1 MNKGASVE
9 VTINTISDVQHEAE
23 ILLTAE
29 ELQPH
34 FERAYRQVAPKIEV
48 RGFRKGKVPL
58 EMIKKLYGEAIENDA
73 LDEIANDS
81 FRSAMEEKHI
91 EPIGQ
96 PAMVNRDFQ
105 RGQHFRFTIQYEVK
119 PAFELKPYKG
129 IAVEKPVH
137 HVTEEE
143 IQREIDRLRRANAT
157 MLGVT
162 LVRDNDN
169 HVITADVQ
177 ELADDGMPLIGKK
190 TPDARFEL
198 ADQTLVQ
205 EIRAALTQAEVGG
218 RYRVRFNSQHGDH
231 THHHHIELHIKR
243 IEKVELPDFNDAFV
257 QKITGESTATT
268 VAFLDRLRKDLAAYW
283 ARQSD
288 RMVEQAIINE
298 LVRMHEFAVPESL
311 VNFYLD
317 SFVEDI
323 KNRSRDGRL
332 PRGFDE
338 ERFRAESRAHAVF
351 QAKWALLRER
361 LIEAEGITATE
372 EDLDRLAT
380 AEAASLGIEKQRL
393 LQYYR
398 TSNAG
403 IERVLSSKLMAIL
416 KEHARVTEKVVDDL
430 EEDEILQ

>member
-1 MNKGASVE
+1 ME

-34 FERAYRQVAPKIEV
+34 FERAYRKVAPEIEV

-58 EMIKKLYGEAIENDA
+58 DMIKKLYGEAIEYDA
-73 LDEIANDS
+73 LDDIANDS

-105 RGQHFRFTIQYEVK
+105 RGQHFRFKIQYEVK
-119 PAFELKPYKG
+119 PTFDLKPYKG
-129 IAVEKPVH
+129 ISVEKPVH

-143 IQREIDRLRRANAT
+143 VQHEIERLRRANAT

-162 LVRDNDN
+162 LVRDNEN
-169 HVITADVQ
+169 HVVTADVQ
-177 ELADDGMPLIGKK
+177 DLADDGMPLIGRK

-198 ADQTLVQ
+198 ADTSLVQ
-205 EIRAALTQAEVGG
+205 EVRDALAHAEVGQ
-218 RYRVRFNSQHGDH
+218 RYRVRFASAHGDH
-231 THHHHIELHIKR
+231 THQHHIELYVKR
-243 IEKVELPDFNDAFV
+243 IEKVELPEFNDEFV

-268 VAFLDRLRKDLAAYW
+268 AGFLERLRRDLEAYW
-283 ARQSD
+283 TRESE
-288 RMVEQAIINE
+288 RMLEQAIINE
-298 LVRMHEFAVPESL
+298 LVRMHEFTVPESL

-332 PRGFDE
+332 PRGFNE
-338 ERFRAESRAHAVF
+338 ESFRAENRPYAIF
-351 QAKWALLRER
+351 QAKWALIRER
-361 LIEAEGITATE
+361 LIEAEGLVATE
-372 EDLDRLAT
+372 EDVDRMA
-380 AEAASLGIEKQRL
+380 AADAASLGLDKERL

-398 TSNAG
+398 TSNAPT
-403 IERVLSSKLMAIL
+403 ERVLSSKLMALL
-416 KEHARVTEKVVDDL
+416 KEHARVTEKVVDHL
-430 EEDEILQ
+430 EEK